1 MSLEVAF
8 VMFVSDVCVCRG
20 CVCDDGVL
28 NFPEDV
34 DKLNYL

>member
-8 VMFVSDVCVCRG
+8 VMFVCDVCVCRG
-20 CVCDDGVL
+20 CVCDDCVL